1 MYESNT
7 QVVDEFGNLTTG
19 VKCTGPNGGC
29 GEYHPVRVYPGRNAS
44 ADLPRED
51 RDYCTKHGTNA
62 KPQPQSEPEPE
73 PEPEP
78 QPQPPRVISVGRT
91 RPLYDVSSGCSTL
104 DKIEDILN
112 RAIMEGE
119 FTVRQR
125 NIMRWAL
132 RKCHSTATELREE
145 FESL

>member
-1 MYESNT
+1 MASI
-7 QVVDEFGNLTTG
+7 QVRDEFGNLTTG

-29 GEYHPVRVYPGRNAS
+29 GEYHPVRVPWEECQCGY
-44 ADLPRED
+44 LPRED

-62 KPQPQSEPEPE
+62 KPQPQSEPEPK
-73 PEPEP
+73 P
-78 QPQPPRVISVGRT
+78 QLQPRRVVSVGRT

-112 RAIMEGE
+112 RAIMDGE
-119 FTVRQR
+119 FTIQQR

-132 RKCHSTATELREE
+132 RKCRSIVTELREE

>member
-1 MYESNT
+1 MYESNI

-29 GEYHPVRVYPGRNAS
+29 GEYHPVRVPWEICQCGY
-44 ADLPRED
+44 LPRED

-62 KPQPQSEPEPE
+62 EPQTQSEP
-73 PEPEP
+73 
-78 QPQPPRVISVGRT
+78 QPRRVISVGRT

-104 DKIEDILN
+104 DKIEDIMN
-112 RAIMEGE
+112 RANMEGE
-119 FTVRQR
+119 FTVQQR
-125 NIMRWAL
+125 GVMRWAL
-132 RKCHSTATELREE
+132 RKCRSIATELRED

>member
-1 MYESNT
+1 MHESTT

-29 GEYHPVRVYPGRNAS
+29 GEYHWVRVPWEECQCGY
-44 ADLPRED
+44 LPRED

-62 KPQPQSEPEPE
+62 KPPPQSEPERK
-73 PEPEP
+73 P
-78 QPQPPRVISVGRT
+78 QRQPRRVSVGRT
-91 RPLYDVSSGCSTL
+91 QPLYDVTAGSSAL
-104 DKIEDILN
+104 DKIEDIVN
-112 RAIMEGE
+112 GAIMDGE

-132 RKCHSTATELREE
+132 RTCRSAVTKMREE